1 MHQLH
6 ASPEPGLIKCLGWGE
21 SQAKEWE
28 NAVLWFLLRLL
39 HLTTTTTTTR
49 QSFQHLASRR
59 QWGDRRL
66 AAPAQPSPGQ
76 LQLEWEPCWGWQ
88 VESAAAWRQQSAWL
102 PNEILTAAGN
112 SQLPAASHRGFL
124 SSLLPPVHSQGPDC
138 DGSWRHGRL
147 LLLDT
152 LWKFSLKCLPP
163 ILNTSSRHSIMKGS
177 ISMGFLL
184 CLCSIKVKVWNNFLQ
199 FCTPFHC
206 PFENSHLDKFEERMI
221 HCHEHWA
228 ISNWGNFPIMTSWQ
242 PNFKILF

>member
-66 AAPAQPSPGQ
+66 AAPAQPSPAQPSQPSPGQ

-124 SSLLPPVHSQGPDC
+124 SSLLPPVHS
-138 DGSWRHGRL
+138 HGARL
-147 LLLDT
+147 WWLMAAWQTATAGYT
-152 LWKFSLKCLPP
+152 LEVFIEMLAS
-163 ILNTSSRHSIMKGS
+163 NFEH
-177 ISMGFLL
+177 
-184 CLCSIKVKVWNNFLQ
+184 IKS
-199 FCTPFHC
+199 T
-206 PFENSHLDKFEERMI
+206 
-221 HCHEHWA
+221 
-228 ISNWGNFPIMTSWQ
+228 
-242 PNFKILF
+242 

>member
-66 AAPAQPSPGQ
+66 AAPAQPSPAQGSSSSSESRVEADRWNL
-76 LQLEWEPCWGWQ
+76 LQPGA
-88 VESAAAWRQQSAWL
+88 SSQQSAWL

-124 SSLLPPVHSQGPDC
+124 SSLLPPVHS
-138 DGSWRHGRL
+138 HGARL
-147 LLLDT
+147 WWLMAAWQTATAGYT
-152 LWKFSLKCLPP
+152 LEVFIEMLAS
-163 ILNTSSRHSIMKGS
+163 NFEH
-177 ISMGFLL
+177 
-184 CLCSIKVKVWNNFLQ
+184 IKS
-199 FCTPFHC
+199 T
-206 PFENSHLDKFEERMI
+206 
-221 HCHEHWA
+221 
-228 ISNWGNFPIMTSWQ
+228 
-242 PNFKILF
+242 